1 MKALSQKTE
10 SLDGGGS
17 APPSLL
23 PSPKAIMGRIVRNW
37 YWCVLSL
44 AVCLPLAYLYAARQP
59 QVYGKATTI
68 LVKEDYPKE
77 SVATTVLASTNGI
90 VNTATTNLDNEIFL
104 LSSHSLLETVVRNL
118 KLDVTYWKKNKF
130 RKVEIYQDSPIAV
143 RFTQEGAVPDA
154 RFQVVPLSG
163 EEFRVEKNVGD
174 SGHQEK
180 TGTFGKEIQFDS
192 QTFTVEKTPRFN
204 DGSLNVPVIVRRTS
218 VRQAALGLAGGLT
231 VKKANGK
238 NNLINISMRCNNP
251 VKAERILHSIVHF
264 YNEASLKEKNTRG
277 MKTNQFI
284 EERLD
289 VISEEM
295 QKNDLSIED
304 LKKETNVLTDLSTAL
319 TEEYENSINDKKDLR
334 ELDLEIKS
342 IEYLK
347 DYLEQEAEHDS
358 RLVPINAKIADM
370 GIRDQIG
377 VFNDTL
383 LKRTSLKVNA
393 GDNNPIVRELEAN
406 LSSLKDAL
414 RRSVNNYY
422 TSLLVKKKNVEDQH
436 EMTREH
442 IRTVSS
448 RERDVNHIEREQR
461 VRESLYVFLLNKRE
475 ENSLALAATEDN
487 ARMVDAVRGGNG
499 PLEPNVAK
507 ILMVGFLAG
516 MAIPVLLCV
525 IAAVLDSNVKR
536 REEIETLT
544 AIPVYGELPRKP
556 RKLKNQEIVVNLE
569 EPSELSECFPLLAER
584 MVSLSDENGG
594 KPLSVLVTS
603 SCSGEGKTYLSV
615 NLAVSLAVAG
625 KKVLLMDMDLRKG
638 TLSSLLGGAGKP
650 GMGDLEQAGEGGW
663 RSLVEKSSV
672 SDHLDYLFAGTLP
685 DHPSRLLLHDR
696 IRKLMEE
703 LKEQYDFIFMDCVPY
718 SSLADA
724 RIAARLADATLYVMR
739 AGCVK
744 KRDLAGLQ
752 KIWKNGELKRMGI
765 VLCDVEP
772 QGRSSRKAAVYRS
785 LDTASPCEENNSL

>member
-1 MKALSQKTE
+1 MKDLSPKTE
-10 SLDGGGS
+10 SLGAGGAAS
-17 APPSLL
+17 VSLL
-23 PSPKAIMGRIVRNW
+23 PSPKAILARIVRKW

-44 AVCLPLAYLYAARQP
+44 CVCLPLAYLYAARQP

-68 LVKEDYPKE
+68 LIKDDYPKE
-77 SVATTVLASTNGI
+77 SVAATVLASTNGI
-90 VNTATTNLDNEIFL
+90 VNTAATNLDNEIFL
-104 LSSHSLLETVVRNL
+104 LSSHSLLETVVRKL
-118 KLDVTYWKKNKF
+118 KLDVTYWKKDKF

-143 RFTQEGAVPDA
+143 QFTQEGEAADA
-154 RFQVVPLSG
+154 RFRVVPLS
-163 EEFRVEKNVGD
+163 ETEFRLEKDEKDRQG
-174 SGHQEK
+174 QE
-180 TGTFGKEIQFDS
+180 TGTFGKEVRFDS
-192 QTFTVEKTPRFN
+192 LTFIVEKTPRF
-204 DGSLNVPVIVRRTS
+204 SEAALNVPVIVRKTS
-218 VRQAALGLAGGLT
+218 VRNAAVGLRSGLT

-238 NNLINISMRCNNP
+238 NNLVNISMRCNNP
-251 VKAERILHSIVHF
+251 VKAENILHSIVHF
-264 YNEASLKEKNTRG
+264 YNEASLKEKNTCGR
-277 MKTNQFI
+277 KTNKFI
-284 EERLD
+284 GERLA

-295 QKNDLSIED
+295 RKNDLAVEK
-304 LKKETNVLTDLSTAL
+304 LKKETDILTDLSTAL

-334 ELDLEIKS
+334 ELELEIKS

-347 DYLEQEAEHDS
+347 QYLEEEAEHDA
-358 RLVPINAKIADM
+358 RLVPINSKIADM

-383 LKRTSLKVNA
+383 LKKTSLKVNA

-414 RRSVNNYY
+414 KRSVNNYY
-422 TSLLVKKKNVEDQH
+422 TSLLVKKKNIQDQH
-436 EMTREH
+436 EKTREH
-442 IRTVSS
+442 IRNVSS
-448 RERDVNHIEREQR
+448 RERDVNYIDREQR
-461 VRESLYVFLLNKRE
+461 VRESLYVLLLNKRE

-487 ARMVDAVRGGNG
+487 ARMVDDVRGGNG
-499 PLEPNVAK
+499 PLEPNVPK

-516 MAIPVLLCV
+516 LAIPVVLCV
-525 IAAVLDSNVKR
+525 VAAMLDSNVKR
-536 REEIETLT
+536 RKEIEALT
-544 AIPVYGELPRKP
+544 AIPVYGELPRKL
-556 RKLKNQEIVVNLE
+556 RKLKNQEIGVNLE

-584 MVSLSDENGG
+584 MVALSDENAG
-594 KPLSVLVTS
+594 KPLSVLITS
-603 SCSGEGKTYLSV
+603 TCSGEGKTYLSV
-615 NLAVSLAVAG
+615 NLALSLAVAG

-638 TLSSLLGGAGKP
+638 SLSSLLGGAGKP
-650 GMGDLEQAGEGGW
+650 GIGDLEQAGEGGW
-663 RSLVEKSSV
+663 RSLVEQSPV
-672 SDHLDYLFAGTLP
+672 SAHLDYLFAGTLP

-724 RIAARLADATLYVMR
+724 HIVARLADVTLYVMR

-772 QGRSSRKAAVYRS
+772 HGRSSRGYAVYRS
-785 LDTASPCEENNSL
+785 LDTSSPCAEK

>member
-1 MKALSQKTE
+1 MKDLSPKTE
-10 SLDGGGS
+10 SLGAGGAAS
-17 APPSLL
+17 VSLL
-23 PSPKAIMGRIVRNW
+23 PSPKAILARIVRKW

-44 AVCLPLAYLYAARQP
+44 CVCLPLAYLYAARQP

-68 LVKEDYPKE
+68 LIKDDYPKE
-77 SVATTVLASTNGI
+77 SVAATVLASTNGI
-90 VNTATTNLDNEIFL
+90 VNTAATNLDNEIFL
-104 LSSHSLLETVVRNL
+104 LSSHSLLETVVRKL
-118 KLDVTYWKKNKF
+118 KLDVTYWKKDKF
-130 RKVEIYQDSPIAV
+130 RKVEIYLDSPIAV
-143 RFTQEGAVPDA
+143 QFTQEGEAADV
-154 RFQVVPLSG
+154 RFRVVPLS
-163 EEFRVEKNVGD
+163 ETEFRLEKDEKDRQG
-174 SGHQEK
+174 QE
-180 TGTFGKEIQFDS
+180 TGTFGKEVRFDS
-192 QTFTVEKTPRFN
+192 LTFIVEKTPRF
-204 DGSLNVPVIVRRTS
+204 SEAALNVPVIVRKTS
-218 VRQAALGLAGGLT
+218 VRNAAVGLRSGLT

-238 NNLINISMRCNNP
+238 NNLVNISMRCNNP
-251 VKAERILHSIVHF
+251 VKAENILHSIVHF

-277 MKTNQFI
+277 RKTNKFI
-284 EERLD
+284 GERLA

-295 QKNDLSIED
+295 RKNDLAVEK
-304 LKKETNVLTDLSTAL
+304 LKKETDILTDLSTAL

-334 ELDLEIKS
+334 ELELEIKS

-347 DYLEQEAEHDS
+347 QYLEEEAEHDA
-358 RLVPINAKIADM
+358 RLVPINSKIADM

-383 LKRTSLKVNA
+383 LKKTSLKVNA

-414 RRSVNNYY
+414 KRSVNNYY
-422 TSLLVKKKNVEDQH
+422 TSLLVKKQNIQDQH
-436 EMTREH
+436 EKTREH
-442 IRTVSS
+442 IRNVSS
-448 RERDVNHIEREQR
+448 RERDVNYIDREQR
-461 VRESLYVFLLNKRE
+461 VRESLYVLLLNKRE

-487 ARMVDAVRGGNG
+487 ARMVDDVRGGNG
-499 PLEPNVAK
+499 PLEPNVPK

-516 MAIPVLLCV
+516 LAIPVVLCV
-525 IAAVLDSNVKR
+525 VAAMLDSNVKR
-536 REEIETLT
+536 RKEIEALT

-584 MVSLSDENGG
+584 MVALSDENAG
-594 KPLSVLVTS
+594 KPLSVLITS
-603 SCSGEGKTYLSV
+603 TCSGEGKTYLSV
-615 NLAVSLAVAG
+615 NLALSLAVAG

-638 TLSSLLGGAGKP
+638 SLSSLLGGAGKP
-650 GMGDLEQAGEGGW
+650 GIGDLEQAGEGGW
-663 RSLVEKSSV
+663 RSLVEQSPV
-672 SDHLDYLFAGTLP
+672 SAHLDYLFAGTLP

-724 RIAARLADATLYVMR
+724 HIVARLADVTLYVMR

-772 QGRSSRKAAVYRS
+772 HGRSSRGYAVYRS
-785 LDTASPCEENNSL
+785 LDTSSPCAEK

>member
-1 MKALSQKTE
+1 MKDLSPKTE
-10 SLDGGGS
+10 SLGAGGAAS
-17 APPSLL
+17 VSLL
-23 PSPKAIMGRIVRNW
+23 PSPKAILARIVRKW

-44 AVCLPLAYLYAARQP
+44 CVCLPLAYLYAARQP

-68 LVKEDYPKE
+68 LIKDDYPKE
-77 SVATTVLASTNGI
+77 SVAATVLASTNGI
-90 VNTATTNLDNEIFL
+90 VNTAATNLDNEIFL
-104 LSSHSLLETVVRNL
+104 LSSHSLLETVVRKL
-118 KLDVTYWKKNKF
+118 KLDVTYWKKDKF

-143 RFTQEGAVPDA
+143 QFTQEGEAADA
-154 RFQVVPLSG
+154 RFRVVPLS
-163 EEFRVEKNVGD
+163 ETEFRLEKDEKDRQG
-174 SGHQEK
+174 QE
-180 TGTFGKEIQFDS
+180 TGTFGKEVRFDS
-192 QTFTVEKTPRFN
+192 LTFIVEKTPRF
-204 DGSLNVPVIVRRTS
+204 SEAALNVPVIVRKTS
-218 VRQAALGLAGGLT
+218 VRNAAVGLRSGLT

-238 NNLINISMRCNNP
+238 NNLVNISMRCNNP
-251 VKAERILHSIVHF
+251 VKAENILHSIVHF

-277 MKTNQFI
+277 TKTNKFI
-284 EERLD
+284 GERLA

-295 QKNDLSIED
+295 RKNDLAVEK
-304 LKKETNVLTDLSTAL
+304 LKKETDILTDLSTAL

-334 ELDLEIKS
+334 ELELEIKS

-347 DYLEQEAEHDS
+347 QYLEEEAEHDA
-358 RLVPINAKIADM
+358 RLVPINSKIADM

-383 LKRTSLKVNA
+383 LKKTSLKVNA

-414 RRSVNNYY
+414 KRSVNNYY
-422 TSLLVKKKNVEDQH
+422 TSLLVKKKNIQDQH
-436 EMTREH
+436 EKTREH
-442 IRTVSS
+442 IRNVSS
-448 RERDVNHIEREQR
+448 RERDVNYIDREQR
-461 VRESLYVFLLNKRE
+461 VRESLYVLLLNKRE

-487 ARMVDAVRGGNG
+487 ARMVDDVRGGNG
-499 PLEPNVAK
+499 PLEPNVPK

-516 MAIPVLLCV
+516 LAIPVVLCV
-525 IAAVLDSNVKR
+525 VAAMLDSNVKR
-536 REEIETLT
+536 RKEIEALT
-544 AIPVYGELPRKP
+544 AIPVYGELPRKL

-569 EPSELSECFPLLAER
+569 EPSELSACFPLLAER
-584 MVSLSDENGG
+584 MVALSDENAG
-594 KPLSVLVTS
+594 KPLSVLITS
-603 SCSGEGKTYLSV
+603 TCSGEGKTYLSV
-615 NLAVSLAVAG
+615 NLALSLAVAG

-638 TLSSLLGGAGKP
+638 SLSSLLGGAGKP
-650 GMGDLEQAGEGGW
+650 GIGDLEQAGEGGW
-663 RSLVEKSSV
+663 RSLVEQSPV
-672 SDHLDYLFAGTLP
+672 SAHLDYLFAGTLP

-724 RIAARLADATLYVMR
+724 HIVARLADVTLYVMR

-772 QGRSSRKAAVYRS
+772 HGRSSRGYAVYRS
-785 LDTASPCEENNSL
+785 LDTSSPCAEK